1 MNNISRYG
9 SILILLAILKR
20 VVVKLLLFVLLF
32 FIWPLITI
40 ANPISDNKIK
50 LKDLLLDII
59 KKERSIKQQ
68 KAERNHLIEQL
79 KKQEKNI
86 AAAGQ
91 ALYEIR
97 EKFSQL
103 KKELAELNKNISC
116 LQQQKQIHQLLLA
129 KQLDAVFRLG
139 KQKRIKLLFKGEQEQ
154 RKERILAYYS
164 YLNAAREKTIIKL
177 QQTTSLLSEQKK
189 QKQQKQLEKKKN
201 LAKQHQ
207 KKKILDSAQDARK
220 KTLLSLESTL
230 KADRK
235 SLVTM
240 KHNETL
246 LRSKIVRAKRESK
259 VRVERETK
267 EEVRIREKGRQTQQK
282 GTTYIS
288 TEDELALIAR
298 ASGLGHPVGQVLWP
312 VRGEILHYYGESISD
327 ELLWNG
333 MVINAS
339 EGTEVKAISAGRV
352 LLADWLRGYG
362 LVVVIDHGQ
371 GDMSLYGYN
380 QSALVNVGQQV
391 RSGQPV
397 ALVGSSGGQQCFSL
411 YFEIRR
417 QGKTVN
423 PQLWLRR

>member
-1 MNNISRYG
+1 MNNTSRYG
-9 SILILLAILKR
+9 LIIIILAILKR
-20 VVVKLLLFVLLF
+20 VVVKLLLFILLF

-50 LKDLLLDII
+50 LKDLLLNITE
-59 KKERSIKQQ
+59 KERSIKQK
-68 KAERNHLIEQL
+68 KAERNHLIEKL

-86 AAAGQ
+86 SAAAQ

-97 EKFSQL
+97 EKLSQL
-103 KKELAELNKNISC
+103 EKELTKLNKNISC
-116 LQQQKQIHQLLLA
+116 LQQQKQIHELLLA

-154 RKERILAYYS
+154 REERILAYYS
-164 YLNAAREKTIIKL
+164 YLNAAREQTIIKL
-177 QQTTSLLSEQKK
+177 QQTTSLLDEQKK
-189 QKQQKQLEKKKN
+189 QKQQKQLKKKKN
-201 LAKQHQ
+201 LAKQDQ
-207 KKKILDSAQDARK
+207 KKKTLDSAQDARK

-230 KADRK
+230 KADQK
-235 SLVTM
+235 SLATM
-240 KHNETL
+240 KRNKIL
-246 LRSKIVRAKRESK
+246 LRSKIARAERESK
-259 VRVERETK
+259 VRVEREVK
-267 EEVRIREKGRQTQQK
+267 EAARIREKESQAYQK
-282 GTTYIS
+282 GTTYIP
-288 TEDELALIAR
+288 TEDELALMER
-298 ASGLGHPVGQVLWP
+298 TGGLGHPVGQILWP
-312 VRGEILHYYGESISD
+312 VHGQILHHYGESISD

-333 MVINAS
+333 MVINSS

-380 QSALVNVGQQV
+380 QSVLVNVGQQV
-391 RSGQPV
+391 RSGQSV

>member
-1 MNNISRYG
+1 M
-9 SILILLAILKR
+9 
-20 VVVKLLLFVLLF
+20 VKLLLFILLF

-50 LKDLLLDII
+50 LKDLLLNITE
-59 KKERSIKQQ
+59 KERSIKQK
-68 KAERNHLIEQL
+68 KAERNHLIEKL

-86 AAAGQ
+86 SAAAQ

-97 EKFSQL
+97 EKLSQL
-103 KKELAELNKNISC
+103 EKELTKLNKNISC
-116 LQQQKQIHQLLLA
+116 LQQQKQIHELLLA

-154 RKERILAYYS
+154 REERILAYYS
-164 YLNAAREKTIIKL
+164 YLNAAREQTIIKL
-177 QQTTSLLSEQKK
+177 QQTTSLLDEQKK
-189 QKQQKQLEKKKN
+189 QKQQKQLKKKKN
-201 LAKQHQ
+201 LAKQDQ
-207 KKKILDSAQDARK
+207 KKKTLDSAQDARK

-230 KADRK
+230 KADQK
-235 SLVTM
+235 SLATM
-240 KHNETL
+240 KRNKIL
-246 LRSKIVRAKRESK
+246 LRSKIARAERESK
-259 VRVERETK
+259 VRVEREVK
-267 EEVRIREKGRQTQQK
+267 EAARIREKESQAYQK
-282 GTTYIS
+282 GTTYIP
-288 TEDELALIAR
+288 TEDELALMER
-298 ASGLGHPVGQVLWP
+298 TGGLGHPVGQILWP
-312 VRGEILHYYGESISD
+312 VHGQILHHYGESISD

-333 MVINAS
+333 MVINSS

-380 QSALVNVGQQV
+380 QSVLVNVGQQV
-391 RSGQPV
+391 RSGQSV

>member
-1 MNNISRYG
+1 MNNTSRYG
-9 SILILLAILKR
+9 LILIILAILKR

-50 LKDLLLDII
+50 LKDLLLNITE
-59 KKERSIKQQ
+59 KERSIKQQ
-68 KAERNHLIEQL
+68 KAERNHLIEKL

-86 AAAGQ
+86 SSAAQ

-97 EKFSQL
+97 EKLSQL
-103 KKELAELNKNISC
+103 EKELTKLNKNISC
-116 LQQQKQIHQLLLA
+116 LQQQKQIHELLLA

-139 KQKRIKLLFKGEQEQ
+139 KQKRIKLLFKAEQEQ
-154 RKERILAYYS
+154 REERILAYYS
-164 YLNAAREKTIIKL
+164 YLNAAREQTIIKL
-177 QQTTSLLSEQKK
+177 QQTTSLLAEQKK
-189 QKQQKQLEKKKN
+189 QKQQKQLKKKKN
-201 LAKQHQ
+201 LAKQDQ
-207 KKKILDSAQDARK
+207 KKKTLDSAQDARK
-220 KTLLSLESTL
+220 KILLSLESTL
-230 KADRK
+230 KADQK
-235 SLVTM
+235 SLATM
-240 KHNETL
+240 KRNKIL
-246 LRSKIVRAKRESK
+246 LRSKIARAERESK
-259 VRVERETK
+259 VRVEREAK
-267 EEVRIREKGRQTQQK
+267 KAARIREKESQAYQK
-282 GTTYIS
+282 GTTYIP
-288 TEDELALIAR
+288 TEDELALMAR
-298 ASGLGHPVGQVLWP
+298 TGGLGHPVGQVLWP
-312 VRGEILHYYGESISD
+312 VHGQILHHYGESISD

-333 MVINAS
+333 MVINSS

-362 LVVVIDHGQ
+362 LVVIIDHGQ

-391 RSGQPV
+391 RSGQSV

>member
-1 MNNISRYG
+1 MNNTSRYG
-9 SILILLAILKR
+9 LIIIILAILKR
-20 VVVKLLLFVLLF
+20 VVVKLLLFILLF

-50 LKDLLLDII
+50 LKDLLLNITE
-59 KKERSIKQQ
+59 KERSIKQK
-68 KAERNHLIEQL
+68 KAERNHLIEKL

-86 AAAGQ
+86 SAAAQ

-97 EKFSQL
+97 EKLSQL
-103 KKELAELNKNISC
+103 EKELTKLNKNISC
-116 LQQQKQIHQLLLA
+116 LQQQKQIHELLLA

-154 RKERILAYYS
+154 REERILAYYS
-164 YLNAAREKTIIKL
+164 YLNAAREQTIIKL
-177 QQTTSLLSEQKK
+177 QQTTSLLDEQKK
-189 QKQQKQLEKKKN
+189 QKQQKQLKKKKN
-201 LAKQHQ
+201 LAKQDQ
-207 KKKILDSAQDARK
+207 KKKTLDSAQDARK

-230 KADRK
+230 KADQK
-235 SLVTM
+235 SLATM
-240 KHNETL
+240 KRNKIL
-246 LRSKIVRAKRESK
+246 LRSKIARAERESK
-259 VRVERETK
+259 VRVKREVK
-267 EEVRIREKGRQTQQK
+267 EAARIREKESQAYQK
-282 GTTYIS
+282 GTTYIP
-288 TEDELALIAR
+288 TEDELALMER
-298 ASGLGHPVGQVLWP
+298 TGGLGHPVGQILWP
-312 VRGEILHYYGESISD
+312 VHGQILHHYGESISD

-333 MVINAS
+333 MVINSS
-339 EGTEVKAISAGRV
+339 EGTEVKAIFAGRV

-391 RSGQPV
+391 RSGQSV

>member
-1 MNNISRYG
+1 MNNTSRYG
-9 SILILLAILKR
+9 LIIIILAILKR
-20 VVVKLLLFVLLF
+20 VVVKLLLFILLF

-50 LKDLLLDII
+50 LKDLLLNITE
-59 KKERSIKQQ
+59 KERSIKQK
-68 KAERNHLIEQL
+68 KAERNHLIEKL

-86 AAAGQ
+86 SAAAQ

-97 EKFSQL
+97 EKLSQL
-103 KKELAELNKNISC
+103 EKELTKLNKNISC
-116 LQQQKQIHQLLLA
+116 LQQQKQIHELLLA

-154 RKERILAYYS
+154 REERILAYYS
-164 YLNAAREKTIIKL
+164 YLNAAREQTIIKL
-177 QQTTSLLSEQKK
+177 QQTTSLLDEQKK
-189 QKQQKQLEKKKN
+189 QKQQKQLKKKKN
-201 LAKQHQ
+201 LAKQDQ
-207 KKKILDSAQDARK
+207 KKKTLDSAQDARK

-230 KADRK
+230 KADQK
-235 SLVTM
+235 SLATM
-240 KHNETL
+240 KRNKIL
-246 LRSKIVRAKRESK
+246 LRSKIARAERESK
-259 VRVERETK
+259 VRVEREVK
-267 EEVRIREKGRQTQQK
+267 EAARIREKESQAYQK
-282 GTTYIS
+282 GTTYIP
-288 TEDELALIAR
+288 TEDELALMER
-298 ASGLGHPVGQVLWP
+298 TGGLGHPVGQILWP
-312 VRGEILHYYGESISD
+312 VHGQILHHYGESISD

-333 MVINAS
+333 MVINSS

-391 RSGQPV
+391 RSGQSV